1 MRSTKGMGGT
11 GSTRGM
17 ESTRGFRKLIV
28 WQRMTELVKLV
39 YRLTNNLPN
48 SETFGLISQ
57 MRRAVVSV
65 ISNFVEGY
73 LKSSKKEKIVYME
86 RSMTSLMELDAQ
98 AEVCVV
104 LGYFAENDFAA
115 FSQKRSE
122 VGYLLHQYTKKIF

>member
-1 MRSTKGMGGT
+1 MRSTKG
-11 GSTRGM
+11 TRGM

-39 YRLTNNLPN
+39 YHLTNNLPK

-57 MRRAVVSV
+57 IRRAVVSV

-73 LKSSKKEKIVYME
+73 LKSSKKEKVVYLE

-98 AEVCVV
+98 AEICVV
-104 LGYFAENDFAA
+104 LGYFAENDFET

-122 VGYLLHQYTKKIF
+122 WVTCYISILRKYFSFSYF